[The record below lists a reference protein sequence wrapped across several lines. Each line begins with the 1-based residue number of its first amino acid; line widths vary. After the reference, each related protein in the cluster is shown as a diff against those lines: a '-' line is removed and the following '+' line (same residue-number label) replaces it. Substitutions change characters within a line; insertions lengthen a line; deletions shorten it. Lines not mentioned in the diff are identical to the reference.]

1 MHADMEL
8 LTATNVSRV
17 GIGLLAYIVLR
28 TVYRLYWHPLSR
40 VPGPKLAAISSLYE
54 FYYDCIQHGQYHFQL
69 IRMHKQYGPIV
80 RAGPNEVHIIDPTFY
95 EEIYTGSTRRRHKT
109 PSYGPQFGMPES
121 MFSTID
127 HAQHHARRARI
138 SHFFSKR
145 SIQSLSPITE
155 RCALKLMQRL
165 QGFYEADK
173 IVRLDDAF
181 AAMTSDVITYYS
193 YGESQGFLEDA
204 TFRSEIRNLVN
215 EMAAIS
221 HLSRFIPVISWLLR
235 RIPLRWLATVQPN
248 YASTYNYLANIYAL
262 SAQSATP
269 EAAAETGR
277 KPIKHTTIFAQLSDP
292 SIPASE
298 RTAARFRDEAIQF
311 LMGGTET
318 TSTILTYAAYILGSR
333 KDYVERL
340 RAELRTVLPTPT
352 STASW
357 TELEKL
363 PFLTAIIT
371 ESLRLAS
378 PIVRLPRVAP
388 TETLVYN
395 GYELPPGTVLGASS
409 WFIHRD
415 PTLFPDGDTFDPER
429 WLQGDKSERLKRYM
443 VAFSKGTR
451 GCVGMNLAYNELYTA
466 LAYFARRFEFE
477 LFDTT
482 PEGMKLVAEMV
493 LPVTRRGF
501 PTVYAKITG
510 VVGE

>member
-1 MHADMEL
+1 MEL

-17 GIGLLAYIVLR
+17 GIGLLAYLVLR
-28 TVYRLYWHPLSR
+28 TVYRLYWHPLSQ

-54 FYYDCIQHGQYHFQL
+54 FYYNCIQHGQYHFQL
-69 IRMHKQYGPIV
+69 IKMHKQYGPIV
-80 RAGPNEVHIIDPTFY
+80 RVGPNEVHIIDPTFY
-95 EEIYTGSTRRRHKT
+95 EEIYSGSTRRRNKT
-109 PSYGPQFGMPES
+109 PQYGPQFGMPDS
-121 MFSTID
+121 LFSTID
-127 HAQHHARRARI
+127 HAHHHARRATI

-155 RCALKLMQRL
+155 RCVLKLMQRL
-165 QGFYEADK
+165 QEFYEADR

-204 TFRSEIRNLVN
+204 TFRSEIRTLVN
-215 EMAAIS
+215 ELAATS
-221 HLSRFIPVISWLLR
+221 HLNRFIPVMSMLLR
-235 RIPLRWLATVQPN
+235 RIPPRWLAALQPSR
-248 YASTYNYLANIYAL
+248 AATYDYLASIYAL

-269 EAAAETGR
+269 EAAAETDR
-277 KPIKHTTIFAQLSDP
+277 KPTKHATIFAQLSDP

-298 RTAARFRDEAIQF
+298 RTRARFQDEAVQF
-311 LMGGTET
+311 LLAGTET
-318 TSTILTYAAYILGSR
+318 TSSILTYAAYILGSR

-371 ESLRLAS
+371 ESLRLAP
-378 PIVRLPRVAP
+378 PIIRLPRVAP

-395 GYELPPGTVLGASS
+395 GYKLPPGTVLGASA

-415 PTLFPDGDTFDPER
+415 PTLFPEGDTFDPER
-429 WLQGDKSERLKRYM
+429 WLQGEKSEHLKRYM
-443 VAFSKGTR
+443 VAFSKGSR
-451 GCVGMNLAYNELYTA
+451 GCVGINLAYNELYLA
-466 LAYFARRFEFE
+466 LAYFVRRFEFE

-482 PEGMKLVAEMV
+482 PEDMEMVAETV
-493 LPVTRRGF
+493 LQVTRRGF
-501 PTVYAKITG
+501 PTVYVRITA